1 LRTVGPKGTEMMK
14 RLVMV
19 SAACA
24 LALGMS
30 AGRAE
35 ALALT
40 IGDAYYVGSID
51 DGVPSSVSLEA
62 GYINYLITLAAG
74 ATDTRLPP
82 STGETYNREESILSG
97 PLPTAVV
104 AGAFKNENPT
114 STAIDVSGFTYIL
127 AKYNATKAGSLVW
140 LIYGAG
146 TTVDLPTSYNDQ
158 ALGHYTLFNAT
169 PVPDGGTTLILLGG
183 ALVGLGALRRRFS
196 A

>member
-1 LRTVGPKGTEMMK
+1 MMK

-19 SAACA
+19 SVACV
-24 LALGMS
+24 LALGLS

-35 ALALT
+35 ATVLT
-40 IGDAYYVGSID
+40 IGDAYYIGSIN

-62 GYINYLITLAAG
+62 GYINYLITLLPG
-74 ATDTRLPP
+74 ATDTTIPP
-82 STGETYNREESILSG
+82 STGETYNREESTLSG

-104 AGAFKNENPT
+104 AGAFKSPDSPT
-114 STAIDVSGFTYIL
+114 STAIDVNGFTYIL